1 MYIDDSTYTRN
12 GKTYR
17 RVLLRNSYR
26 ENGKVRHETLANLS
40 ACSEAEIEAI
50 KVGFKNKNHL
60 DTLKATGQ
68 PVQSVQGLQVGGVWV
83 LWKLAQRLGVAQA
96 LGQTREALLCLWL
109 VFATLL
115 AQGSRLSA
123 VRLAQRHAVCDIL
136 PLNRF
141 HEDHLYAA
149 MDWLAEQQEDIERR
163 LFKQYYGR
171 GEAPVLYL
179 YDVTSSYF
187 EG

>member
-50 KVGFKNKNHL
+50 KVGFKNKTHL

-115 AQGSRLSA
+115 AQGHWFSMI
-123 VRLAQRHAVCDIL
+123 V
-136 PLNRF
+136 
-141 HEDHLYAA
+141 
-149 MDWLAEQQEDIERR
+149 
-163 LFKQYYGR
+163 G
-171 GEAPVLYL
+171 
-179 YDVTSSYF
+179 
-187 EG
+187 

>member
-1 MYIDDSTYTRN
+1 MYIDDSTCTRN

-68 PVQSVQGLQVGGVWV
+68 PVQSVQGLQVGGY
-83 LWKLAQRLGVAQA
+83 
-96 LGQTREALLCLWL
+96 
-109 VFATLL
+109 
-115 AQGSRLSA
+115 GSYGSWRNGSVSPRLS
-123 VRLAQRHAVCDIL
+123 VRPVRPCFVCGWSL
-136 PLNRF
+136 LRSS
-141 HEDHLYAA
+141 H
-149 MDWLAEQQEDIERR
+149 
-163 LFKQYYGR
+163 K
-171 GEAPVLYL
+171 AP
-179 YDVTSSYF
+179 DSRQSGWRNGTRCATSCH
-187 EG
+187 